1 MKVLKKKKI
10 ILLMKFIQYFLSEI
24 VIFTDL
30 NTRLGPKRGVQ
41 VIALYEFS
49 YDMSYHFDWRK
60 LSHTMNMNM
69 VSPLYES
76 SGEISGC

>member
-1 MKVLKKKKI
+1 MNASFEEEKKYFFNEVYS
-10 ILLMKFIQYFLSEI
+10 ILI
-24 VIFTDL
+24 VRNSQFSRTLRYYL

-60 LSHTMNMNM
+60 LSHTMNKNM
-69 VSPLYES
+69 VYPLYES
-76 SGEISGC
+76 